1 MTVVNTIKPL
11 LSSSSL
17 FLPQGEGKSDTN
29 KFSKAKVR
37 RRRKGKA
44 GWKDMV
50 KMGTGGT
57 LDPLADGVLGM
68 YQALPALTLSKP
80 V

>member
-11 LSSSSL
+11 LSSSRL
-17 FLPQGEGKSDTN
+17 FLSQGDTHKN
-29 KFSKAKVR
+29 SKVNVK
-37 RRRKGKA
+37 RRRKRA
-44 GWKDMV
+44 GKDMV

-68 YQALPALTLSKP
+68 CPSAPL
-80 V
+80 

>member
-11 LSSSSL
+11 LSSSRL
-17 FLPQGEGKSDTN
+17 FLPQEDGKDTN
-29 KFSKAKVR
+29 KGSKSKVK

-44 GWKDMV
+44 GLKDMV

-68 YQALPALTLSKP
+68 YQALPFLSTLMP
-80 V
+80 T